1 MLGNSLPKMDEPSQS
16 LAILLAGESSLALVS
31 LEATT
36 GEPSEYMLPSVL
48 ACLS

>member
-36 GEPSEYMLPSVL
+36 GERLGRMS
-48 ACLS
+48 LSA